1 MSETRQD
8 EILRSAS
15 GAVMRG
21 IEIVEFVCGIP
32 IVCGIPTP
40 LQKTQPRLHAASAC
54 HSCGWLE
61 KSLGD

>member
-32 IVCGIPTP
+32 TP
-40 LQKTQPRLHAASAC
+40 LQKTQPRLHAASVC